1 MNIKSRARQ
10 HTARPPRK
18 PDAGLLRWINGLA
31 AARTYRLHW
40 LPHDLLAGV
49 TLSAVLVPAGMAYAN
64 AAGLPAV
71 NGLYASLAALLA
83 YALFGPS
90 RILVLGPDSALV
102 ALIAASIAPLAHGDA
117 AHALAVAG
125 ALAILAGAICIAVG
139 VLRLGFVTE
148 LLSLPIRYGFLNGIM
163 LTISIGQLP
172 KLLGYKGN
180 GESFI
185 EQVRDVVAGIAA
197 SKVNATSFALGVAAL
212 ALILACK
219 RLWPRMPG
227 VLLAVAGATA
237 AVMWFDLSTRA
248 GVATVG
254 AVPQGLPMPRIPD
267 VSLDGWLRL
276 AGSAA
281 AIALVSLT
289 DISVLSRTYELRND
303 TRVDRN
309 HECIALGLSNLA
321 AGLLQGFAVS
331 ASGSRTPV
339 AEAAGAKTQ
348 ATGVVAA
355 AVVATLLLFAPRA
368 LAHTPQSVL
377 AAVVIAAC
385 VNMIEVP
392 GVVRLYRLR
401 KSEFMQAVAC
411 FVGVAAVGV
420 VNGIALAL
428 LLTVLSFLWR
438 AWRPYDAVLGRVD
451 GRKGYHDVSRHPDA
465 RRVPGLVLLRW
476 DAPLFF
482 ANGEIFRERVLR
494 AVDESPEPAR
504 WIVIAA
510 EPVTDIDLTAADVL
524 ERLHRELAARQVKL
538 VFAEL
543 KGPVKDSLKHYRM
556 YSMFGDD
563 NFFPTIGEAV
573 SRYVDMHRIEWH
585 DWEDARGSG
594 GV

>member
-1 MNIKSRARQ
+1 MNRKSRTRPHTAPPARQ
-10 HTARPPRK
+10 P
-18 PDAGLLRWINGLA
+18 AGGPLQWINGITV
-31 AARTYRLHW
+31 ARGYQLPW

-49 TLSAVLVPAGMAYAN
+49 TLSAVLVPAGMAYAQ

-71 NGLYASLAALLA
+71 NGLYASFAAMLA

-102 ALIAASIAPLAHGDA
+102 ALIAASIMPLARGDA
-117 AHALAVAG
+117 THALALAG
-125 ALAILAGAICIAVG
+125 ALAILTGAICIAVG
-139 VLRLGFVTE
+139 ALRLGFVTE

-163 LTISIGQLP
+163 LTIGIGQLP
-172 KLLGYKGN
+172 RLLGYKGN
-180 GESFI
+180 GESFV
-185 EQVRDVVAGIAA
+185 EQVRDVVEGISA
-197 SKVNATSFALGVAAL
+197 SKVNATSLALGVAAL
-212 ALILACK
+212 VLILACK
-219 RLWPRMPG
+219 RLWPKAPG
-227 VLLAVAGATA
+227 VLLAVAGATV
-237 AVMWFDLSTRA
+237 AVMWFDLSRRA

-254 AVPQGLPMPRIPD
+254 AIAQGLPVPRFPHVALGD
-267 VSLDGWLRL
+267 WLHL

-281 AIALVSLT
+281 AIALVSFT
-289 DISVLSRTYELRND
+289 DISVLSRTYEVRND

-309 HECIALGLSNLA
+309 HECVALGLSNIA
-321 AGLLQGFAVS
+321 AGLVQGFAVS

-355 AVVATLLLFAPRA
+355 AVVAALLLFAPRA
-368 LAHTPQSVL
+368 LAHTPQSAL

-385 VNMIEVP
+385 LNMVEVR

-401 KSEFMQAVAC
+401 KSEFVQAVVC
-411 FVGVAAVGV
+411 FVGVAVLGV

-451 GRKGYHDVSRHPDA
+451 GRKGYHDVSRHPEA

-543 KGPVKDSLKHYRM
+543 KGPVKDSLKHYGM
-556 YSMFGDD
+556 YSMFGDSYL
-563 NFFPTIGEAV
+563 FPTIGEAV
-573 SRYVDMHRIEWH
+573 SRYVETHQIKWR
-585 DWEDARGSG
+585 DWEDARR
-594 GV
+594 

>member
-1 MNIKSRARQ
+1 
-10 HTARPPRK
+10 
-18 PDAGLLRWINGLA
+18 
-31 AARTYRLHW
+31 
-40 LPHDLLAGV
+40 
-49 TLSAVLVPAGMAYAN
+49 
-64 AAGLPAV
+64 
-71 NGLYASLAALLA
+71 
-83 YALFGPS
+83 
-90 RILVLGPDSALV
+90 
-102 ALIAASIAPLAHGDA
+102 LIAASIVPLAHGDPTRGL
-117 AHALAVAG
+117 ALAG

-139 VLRLGFVTE
+139 ALRLGFVTE
-148 LLSLPIRYGFLNGIM
+148 LLSLPIRHGFLNGIM

-172 KLLGYKGN
+172 KLLGFKGH
-180 GESFI
+180 GESFV
-185 EQVRDVVAGIAA
+185 EQVRDVVGGIAA
-197 SKVNATSFALGVAAL
+197 SRVNATSFALGVAAL
-212 ALILACK
+212 VLILVFK
-219 RLWPRMPG
+219 RLWPKVPG

-237 AVMWFDLSTRA
+237 VVMWFDLSRRA

-254 AVPQGLPMPRIPD
+254 AVPQGLPVPRIPN
-267 VSLDGWLRL
+267 VTLDDWLHL

-303 TRVDRN
+303 TSVDRN
-309 HECIALGLSNLA
+309 HECVALGLSNIA
-321 AGLLQGFAVS
+321 AGLVQGFAVS

-355 AVVATLLLFAPRA
+355 AVVAALLLFAPRA
-368 LAHTPQSVL
+368 LSHTPQSAL

-385 VNMIEVP
+385 VNMIEVR
-392 GVVRLYRLR
+392 GVMRLYRLR
-401 KSEFMQAVAC
+401 KSEFVLALVC
-411 FVGVAAVGV
+411 FVGVAVLGV

-451 GRKGYHDVSRHPDA
+451 GMKGYHDVSRHPEA

-494 AVDESPEPAR
+494 AVDESPQPAR

-524 ERLHRELAARQVKL
+524 ERLHGELAARQVKL

-543 KGPVKDSLKHYRM
+543 KGPVKDSLKHYG
-556 YSMFGDD
+556 MFGMFGES
-563 NFFPTIGEAV
+563 NFFPTVGEAV
-573 SRYVDMHRIEWH
+573 SGYLKTHRVEWH
-585 DWEDARGSG
+585 DWEDEASG
-594 GV
+594 

>member
-1 MNIKSRARQ
+1 MNIKSRARR
-10 HTARPPRK
+10 HTAQPPRQ
-18 PDAGLLRWINGLA
+18 PAAGPLRWINGLA
-31 AARTYRLHW
+31 VVRGYRLPW

-49 TLSAVLVPAGMAYAN
+49 ALSAVLVPAGMAYSE

-71 NGLYASLAALLA
+71 NGLYASFAAMLA

-102 ALIAASIAPLAHGDA
+102 ALIAASIVPVAHGNA
-117 AHALAVAG
+117 AQALALAG
-125 ALAILAGAICIAVG
+125 ALAVLSGAICIAVG
-139 VLRLGFVTE
+139 ALRLGFVTE

-172 KLLGYKGN
+172 KLLGYKGK
-180 GESFI
+180 GESFV
-185 EQVRDVVAGIAA
+185 EQVRDVVEGIAA
-197 SKVNATSFALGVAAL
+197 SKVNATSLALGLAAL
-212 ALILACK
+212 VLILVCK
-219 RLWPRMPG
+219 RLWPKVPG
-227 VLLAVAGATA
+227 VLLAVAAATV
-237 AVMWFDLSTRA
+237 AVMWFDLSRRA

-254 AVPQGLPMPRIPD
+254 AVPQGLPVPRIPQ
-267 VSLDGWLRL
+267 VSVADWLHL

-281 AIALVSLT
+281 AIALVSFT

-309 HECIALGLSNLA
+309 QECIALGLSNLA
-321 AGLLQGFAVS
+321 AGLVQGFAVS
-331 ASGSRTPV
+331 ASSSRTPV

-355 AVVATLLLFAPRA
+355 AVVAALLLFAPHA
-368 LAHTPQSVL
+368 LSHTPQSAL

-385 VNMIEVP
+385 INMIEVR
-392 GVVRLYRLR
+392 GIVRLYRLR
-401 KSEFMQAVAC
+401 KIEFVLAVAC
-411 FVGVAAVGV
+411 FAGVAGLGV

-428 LLTVLSFLWR
+428 LLTVLAFLWR

-451 GRKGYHDVSRHPDA
+451 GRKGYHDVSRHPEA

-524 ERLHRELAARQVKL
+524 ERLHGELAARQVRL
-538 VFAEL
+538 IFAEL
-543 KGPVKDSLKHYRM
+543 KGPVKDSLKHYGM
-556 YSMFGDD
+556 LSMFGDD

-573 SRYVDMHRIEWH
+573 SGYLKTHRIEWH
-585 DWEDARGSG
+585 DWEDEAPG
-594 GV
+594 

>member
-1 MNIKSRARQ
+1 MNMKSRARQ
-10 HTARPPRK
+10 QTVRPTRK
-18 PDAGLLRWINGLA
+18 PAAGPLQWLNGLA
-31 AARTYRLHW
+31 VARGYRWRW
-40 LPHDLLAGV
+40 LPHDLLAGI
-49 TLSAVLVPAGMAYAN
+49 TLSAVLVPAGMAYAE

-71 NGLYASLAALLA
+71 NGLHASFAALLA

-102 ALIAASIAPLAHGDA
+102 ALIVASIMPLAHGNA
-117 AHALAVAG
+117 THALALAG
-125 ALAILAGAICIAVG
+125 ALAILTGVICIAVG
-139 VLRLGFVTE
+139 ALRLGFVTE

-163 LTISIGQLP
+163 LTIGIGQLP
-172 KLLGYKGN
+172 KLLGYKGT
-180 GESFI
+180 GESFV
-185 EQVRDVVAGIAA
+185 EQVRDVIEGIAA
-197 SKVNATSFALGVAAL
+197 SRVNATSFALGVAAL
-212 ALILACK
+212 VLILACK
-219 RLWPRMPG
+219 RLWPKVPG
-227 VLLAVAGATA
+227 VLLAVAGASA
-237 AVMWFDLSTRA
+237 AVLWFDLSRRA

-254 AVPQGLPMPRIPD
+254 VIAQGLPVPRVPYVTVD
-267 VSLDGWLRL
+267 EWLHL

-281 AIALVSLT
+281 AIALVSFT
-289 DISVLSRTYELRND
+289 DISLLSRTYELRND
-303 TRVDRN
+303 TSVDRN

-321 AGLLQGFAVS
+321 AGLMQGFAVS
-331 ASGSRTPV
+331 ASGSRTLV

-348 ATGVVAA
+348 ATGMVAA
-355 AVVATLLLFAPRA
+355 AVVAVLLLCAPRA
-368 LAHTPQSVL
+368 LSHTPQSAL

-385 VNMIEVP
+385 VNMVEVR
-392 GVVRLYRLR
+392 GVKRLYRLR
-401 KSEFMQAVAC
+401 KSEFVQAVVC
-411 FVGVAAVGV
+411 FVGVAVLGV

-451 GRKGYHDVSRHPDA
+451 GMKGYHDVSRHPEA

-524 ERLHRELAARQVKL
+524 ERLHGELAARQIRL

-543 KGPVKDSLKHYRM
+543 KGPVKDSLKHYGLFGT
-556 YSMFGDD
+556 FGDS
-563 NFFPTIGEAV
+563 NFFPTVGEAV
-573 SRYVDMHRIEWH
+573 GGYLKTHRVAWH
-585 DWEDARGSG
+585 DWEDEA
-594 GV
+594 

>member
-1 MNIKSRARQ
+1 
-10 HTARPPRK
+10 PPRK

-254 AVPQGLPMPRIPD
+254 AV
-267 VSLDGWLRL
+267 
-276 AGSAA
+276 
-281 AIALVSLT
+281 
-289 DISVLSRTYELRND
+289 
-303 TRVDRN
+303 
-309 HECIALGLSNLA
+309 
-321 AGLLQGFAVS
+321 
-331 ASGSRTPV
+331 
-339 AEAAGAKTQ
+339 
-348 ATGVVAA
+348 
-355 AVVATLLLFAPRA
+355 
-368 LAHTPQSVL
+368 
-377 AAVVIAAC
+377 
-385 VNMIEVP
+385 
-392 GVVRLYRLR
+392 
-401 KSEFMQAVAC
+401 
-411 FVGVAAVGV
+411 
-420 VNGIALAL
+420 
-428 LLTVLSFLWR
+428 
-438 AWRPYDAVLGRVD
+438 
-451 GRKGYHDVSRHPDA
+451 
-465 RRVPGLVLLRW
+465 
-476 DAPLFF
+476 
-482 ANGEIFRERVLR
+482 
-494 AVDESPEPAR
+494 
-504 WIVIAA
+504 
-510 EPVTDIDLTAADVL
+510 
-524 ERLHRELAARQVKL
+524 
-538 VFAEL
+538 
-543 KGPVKDSLKHYRM
+543 
-556 YSMFGDD
+556 
-563 NFFPTIGEAV
+563 
-573 SRYVDMHRIEWH
+573 
-585 DWEDARGSG
+585 
-594 GV
+594 

>member
-1 MNIKSRARQ
+1 MNLKSRARQ
-10 HTARPPRK
+10 HTAHPPRK
-18 PDAGLLRWINGLA
+18 PAAGPLRWINGLA
-31 AARTYRLHW
+31 VVRGYRLPW
-40 LPHDLLAGV
+40 LPHDLFAGV
-49 TLSAVLVPAGMAYAN
+49 TLSAVLVPAGMAYAE

-71 NGLYASLAALLA
+71 NGLYASFAAMLA

-102 ALIAASIAPLAHGDA
+102 ALIAASIVPLARGNA
-117 AHALAVAG
+117 THALALAG
-125 ALAILAGAICIAVG
+125 ALAVLAGAICIAVG
-139 VLRLGFVTE
+139 TLRLGFVTE

-172 KLLGYKGN
+172 KLLGYKGK
-180 GESFI
+180 GESFV
-185 EQVRDVVAGIAA
+185 EQVRDVVEGIAA
-197 SKVNATSFALGVAAL
+197 SKVNATSLALGVAAL
-212 ALILACK
+212 VLILVCK
-219 RLWPRMPG
+219 RIWPKVPG
-227 VLLAVAGATA
+227 VLLAVAGATV
-237 AVMWFDLSTRA
+237 AVMWFDLSRRA

-254 AVPQGLPMPRIPD
+254 AVPQGLPVPHIPN
-267 VSLDGWLRL
+267 VSLGDWLHL

-281 AIALVSLT
+281 AIALVSFT

-309 HECIALGLSNLA
+309 QECIALGLANLA
-321 AGLLQGFAVS
+321 AGLVQGFAVS
-331 ASGSRTPV
+331 ASSSRTPV

-348 ATGVVAA
+348 VTGVVAA
-355 AVVATLLLFAPRA
+355 AVVAALLLFAPHA
-368 LAHTPQSVL
+368 LSHTPQSAL

-385 VNMIEVP
+385 INMVEVR
-392 GVVRLYRLR
+392 GIVRLYRLR
-401 KSEFMQAVAC
+401 KSEFVQAVAC
-411 FVGVAAVGV
+411 FAGVAALGV

-428 LLTVLSFLWR
+428 LLTVLAFLWR

-451 GRKGYHDVSRHPDA
+451 GRKGYHDVSRHPEA

-524 ERLHRELAARQVKL
+524 ERLHGELAARQVKL

-543 KGPVKDSLKHYRM
+543 KGPVKDSLKHYGM
-556 YSMFGDD
+556 LSMFGDG
-563 NFFPTIGEAV
+563 NFFPTVGEAV
-573 SRYVDMHRIEWH
+573 SGYLKTHQIEWH
-585 DWEDARGSG
+585 DWEDEASG
-594 GV
+594 

>member
-1 MNIKSRARQ
+1 MNMKNRARQ
-10 HTARPPRK
+10 QTARPTRK
-18 PDAGLLRWINGLA
+18 PAAGPLQWLNGLA
-31 AARTYRLHW
+31 VARGYQLRW
-40 LPHDLLAGV
+40 LPHDLLAGI
-49 TLSAVLVPAGMAYAN
+49 TLSAVLVPAGMAYAE

-71 NGLYASLAALLA
+71 NGLHASFAALLA

-102 ALIAASIAPLAHGDA
+102 ALIVASIMPLAHGNA
-117 AHALAVAG
+117 THALALAG
-125 ALAILAGAICIAVG
+125 ALAILTGVICIAVG
-139 VLRLGFVTE
+139 ALRLGFVTE

-163 LTISIGQLP
+163 LTIGIGQLP
-172 KLLGYKGN
+172 KLLGYKGT
-180 GESFI
+180 GESFV
-185 EQVRDVVAGIAA
+185 EQVRDVIEGIAA
-197 SKVNATSFALGVAAL
+197 SRVNATSFALGVAAL
-212 ALILACK
+212 VLILACK
-219 RLWPRMPG
+219 RLWPKVPG
-227 VLLAVAGATA
+227 VLLAVAGASA
-237 AVMWFDLSTRA
+237 AVLWFDLSRRA

-254 AVPQGLPMPRIPD
+254 VIAQGLPVPRVPYVTVD
-267 VSLDGWLRL
+267 EWLHL

-281 AIALVSLT
+281 AIALVSFT
-289 DISVLSRTYELRND
+289 DISLLSRTYELRND
-303 TRVDRN
+303 TSVDRN

-321 AGLLQGFAVS
+321 AGLMQGFAVS
-331 ASGSRTPV
+331 ASGSRTLV

-348 ATGVVAA
+348 ATGMVAA
-355 AVVATLLLFAPRA
+355 AVVAVLLLCAPRA
-368 LAHTPQSVL
+368 LSHTPQSAL

-385 VNMIEVP
+385 VNMVEVR
-392 GVVRLYRLR
+392 GVKRLYRLR
-401 KSEFMQAVAC
+401 KSEFVQAVVC
-411 FVGVAAVGV
+411 FVGVAVLGV

-451 GRKGYHDVSRHPDA
+451 GMKGYHDVSRHPEA

-524 ERLHRELAARQVKL
+524 ERLHGELAARQIRL

-543 KGPVKDSLKHYRM
+543 KGPVKDSLKHYGLFGT
-556 YSMFGDD
+556 FGDS
-563 NFFPTIGEAV
+563 NFFPTVGEAV
-573 SRYVDMHRIEWH
+573 GGYLKTHRVAWH
-585 DWEDARGSG
+585 DWEDEA
-594 GV
+594 

>member
-1 MNIKSRARQ
+1 MKSRARPHSVQ
-10 HTARPPRK
+10 STRQPA
-18 PDAGLLRWINGLA
+18 AGPLRWITGLA
-31 AARTYRLHW
+31 AVRGYQWSW

-71 NGLYASLAALLA
+71 SGLYASFAAMLA

-102 ALIAASIAPLAHGDA
+102 ALIAASIVPLAHGDA
-117 AHALAVAG
+117 TRGLALAG

-139 VLRLGFVTE
+139 ALRLGFVTE
-148 LLSLPIRYGFLNGIM
+148 LLSLPIRHGFLNGIM

-172 KLLGYKGN
+172 KLLGFKGH
-180 GESFI
+180 GESFV
-185 EQVRDVVAGIAA
+185 EQVRDVVGGIAA
-197 SKVNATSFALGVAAL
+197 SRVNATSFALGVAAL
-212 ALILACK
+212 VLILVFK
-219 RLWPRMPG
+219 RLWPKVPG
-227 VLLAVAGATA
+227 VLLAVAGATVV
-237 AVMWFDLSTRA
+237 VMWFDLSQRA

-254 AVPQGLPMPRIPD
+254 AVPQGLPVPRIPNVTFD
-267 VSLDGWLRL
+267 DWLHL

-303 TRVDRN
+303 TSVDRN
-309 HECIALGLSNLA
+309 HECVALGLSNLA
-321 AGLLQGFAVS
+321 AGLVQGFAVS

-355 AVVATLLLFAPRA
+355 AVVAALLLFAPRA
-368 LAHTPQSVL
+368 LSHTPQSAL

-385 VNMIEVP
+385 VNMIEVR
-392 GVVRLYRLR
+392 GVMRLYRLR
-401 KSEFMQAVAC
+401 KSEFVLALVC
-411 FVGVAAVGV
+411 FVGVAVLGV

-451 GRKGYHDVSRHPDA
+451 GMKGYHDVSRHPEA

-494 AVDESPEPAR
+494 AVDESPQPAR

-524 ERLHRELAARQVKL
+524 ERLHAELAARQVKL

-543 KGPVKDSLKHYRM
+543 KGPVKDSLKHYG
-556 YSMFGDD
+556 MFGMFGES
-563 NFFPTIGEAV
+563 NFFPTVGEAV
-573 SRYVDMHRIEWH
+573 SGYLKTHRVEWH
-585 DWEDARGSG
+585 DWEDEASG
-594 GV
+594 

>member
-1 MNIKSRARQ
+1 MNMKSRTRQ
-10 HTARPPRK
+10 HMVQSTRK
-18 PDAGLLRWINGLA
+18 PAAGPLRWINGLA
-31 AARTYRLHW
+31 VARGYQWPW

-49 TLSAVLVPAGMAYAN
+49 TLSTVLVPAGMAYAQ

-71 NGLYASLAALLA
+71 NGLYASFAAMLA

-102 ALIAASIAPLAHGDA
+102 ALIAASIMPLAHGDA
-117 AHALAVAG
+117 THALALAG
-125 ALAILAGAICIAVG
+125 ALAILTGAICIAVG
-139 VLRLGFVTE
+139 ALRLGFVTE

-163 LTISIGQLP
+163 LTIGIGQLP
-172 KLLGYKGN
+172 RLLGYKGT
-180 GESFI
+180 GESFVEQARDII
-185 EQVRDVVAGIAA
+185 EGISASRVNAA
-197 SKVNATSFALGVAAL
+197 SFAIGVAAL
-212 ALILACK
+212 ALILVFK
-219 RLWPRMPG
+219 RLWPKVPG
-227 VLLAVAGATA
+227 VLLAVAGATVV
-237 AVMWFDLSTRA
+237 VMWFDLSGRA

-254 AVPQGLPMPRIPD
+254 AVAQGLPVPRIPRVALGD
-267 VSLDGWLRL
+267 WLHL

-281 AIALVSLT
+281 AIALVSFT

-303 TRVDRN
+303 TSVDRN
-309 HECIALGLSNLA
+309 HECVALGLSNIA
-321 AGLLQGFAVS
+321 AGLVQGFAVS

-348 ATGVVAA
+348 ATGVAAA
-355 AVVATLLLFAPRA
+355 AVVAALLLFAPRA
-368 LAHTPQSVL
+368 LAHTPQSAL

-385 VNMIEVP
+385 LNMVEVR
-392 GVVRLYRLR
+392 GVMRLYRLR
-401 KSEFMQAVAC
+401 KSEFVQAVVC
-411 FVGVAAVGV
+411 FVGVAILGV

-451 GRKGYHDVSRHPDA
+451 GMKGYHDVSRHPEA

-524 ERLHRELAARQVKL
+524 ERLHGELAARQVKL

-543 KGPVKDSLKHYRM
+543 KGPVKDSLKHYGM
-556 YSMFGDD
+556 FGMFGDG
-563 NFFPTIGEAV
+563 NFFPTVGAAV
-573 SRYVDMHRIEWH
+573 SRYLKTHRVAWH
-585 DWEDARGSG
+585 DWEDEDPG
-594 GV
+594 

>member
-1 MNIKSRARQ
+1 MNRKSRPRQ
-10 HTARPPRK
+10 HTAPPARK
-18 PDAGLLRWINGLA
+18 PAGGPLQWINGLTV
-31 AARTYRLHW
+31 ARGYQLPW

-49 TLSAVLVPAGMAYAN
+49 TLSAVLVPAGMAYAQ

-71 NGLYASLAALLA
+71 NGLYASFAAMLA

-102 ALIAASIAPLAHGDA
+102 ALIAASIMPLARGDA
-117 AHALAVAG
+117 THALALAG
-125 ALAILAGAICIAVG
+125 ALAILTGAICIAVG
-139 VLRLGFVTE
+139 ALRLGFVTE

-163 LTISIGQLP
+163 LTIGIGQLP
-172 KLLGYKGN
+172 RLLGYEGK
-180 GESFI
+180 GESFV
-185 EQVRDVVAGIAA
+185 EQVRDVVEGISA

-212 ALILACK
+212 VLILACK
-219 RLWPRMPG
+219 RLWPKAPG
-227 VLLAVAGATA
+227 VLLAVAGATV
-237 AVMWFDLSTRA
+237 AVMCFDLSRRA

-254 AVPQGLPMPRIPD
+254 AIAQGLPVPRIPRVALGD
-267 VSLDGWLRL
+267 WLHL

-281 AIALVSLT
+281 AIALVSFT

-309 HECIALGLSNLA
+309 HECVALGLSNIA
-321 AGLLQGFAVS
+321 AGLVQGFAVS

-355 AVVATLLLFAPRA
+355 AVVAALLLFAPRA
-368 LAHTPQSVL
+368 LAHTPQSAL

-385 VNMIEVP
+385 LNMVEVR
-392 GVVRLYRLR
+392 GVTRLYRLR
-401 KSEFMQAVAC
+401 KSEFVQAVVC
-411 FVGVAAVGV
+411 FVGVAVLGV

-451 GRKGYHDVSRHPDA
+451 GMKGYHDVSRHPEA

-510 EPVTDIDLTAADVL
+510 EPVTNIDLTAADVL
-524 ERLHRELAARQVKL
+524 ERLHGELAARQVKL

-543 KGPVKDSLKHYRM
+543 KGPVKDSLKHYGM
-556 YSMFGDD
+556 YGMFGDSYL
-563 NFFPTIGEAV
+563 FPTIGEAV
-573 SRYVDMHRIEWH
+573 NRYVETHQIEWH
-585 DWEDARGSG
+585 DWEDARR
-594 GV
+594 

>member
-1 MNIKSRARQ
+1 MNMKSRARPHSVQ
-10 HTARPPRK
+10 STRQPA
-18 PDAGLLRWINGLA
+18 AGPLRWITGLA
-31 AARTYRLHW
+31 AVRGYQWSW

-71 NGLYASLAALLA
+71 SGLYASFAAMLA

-102 ALIAASIAPLAHGDA
+102 ALIAASIVPLAHGDA
-117 AHALAVAG
+117 TRGLALAG

-139 VLRLGFVTE
+139 ALRLGFVTE
-148 LLSLPIRYGFLNGIM
+148 LLSLPIRHGFLNGIM

-172 KLLGYKGN
+172 KLLGFKGH
-180 GESFI
+180 GESFV
-185 EQVRDVVAGIAA
+185 EQVRDVVGGIAA
-197 SKVNATSFALGVAAL
+197 SRVNATSFALGVAAL
-212 ALILACK
+212 VLILVFK
-219 RLWPRMPG
+219 RLWPKVPG
-227 VLLAVAGATA
+227 VLLAVAGATVV
-237 AVMWFDLSTRA
+237 VMWFDLSQRA

-254 AVPQGLPMPRIPD
+254 AVPQGLPVPRIPNVTFD
-267 VSLDGWLRL
+267 DWLHL

-303 TRVDRN
+303 TSVDRN
-309 HECIALGLSNLA
+309 HECVALGLSNLA
-321 AGLLQGFAVS
+321 AGLVQGFAVS

-355 AVVATLLLFAPRA
+355 AVVAALLLFAPRA
-368 LAHTPQSVL
+368 LSHTPQSAL

-385 VNMIEVP
+385 VNMIEVR
-392 GVVRLYRLR
+392 GVMRLYRLR
-401 KSEFMQAVAC
+401 KSEFVLALVC
-411 FVGVAAVGV
+411 FVGVAVLGV

-451 GRKGYHDVSRHPDA
+451 GMKGYHDVSRHPEA

-494 AVDESPEPAR
+494 AVDESPQPAR

-524 ERLHRELAARQVKL
+524 ERLHAELAARQVKL

-543 KGPVKDSLKHYRM
+543 KGPVKDSLKHYG
-556 YSMFGDD
+556 MFGMFGES
-563 NFFPTIGEAV
+563 NFFPTVGEAV
-573 SRYVDMHRIEWH
+573 SGYLKTHRVEWH
-585 DWEDARGSG
+585 DWEDEASG
-594 GV
+594 